1 MDFWLGSHLPLQ
13 IWRGVISSYR
23 YLGGHLSEE
32 SSWSNITFSLVR
44 KANQHLHFL
53 RWLKCAGLGSS
64 GITLPCRCVV
74 EHILC
79 SSTTAWHGRCW
90 EKDMHKVIKASQRT
104 SRVSLPYTSRCRE
117 RATSTRMD
125 LAQPAPTVFVP
136 LPSGKRLRSIKSR
149 TTSLRNRFWK
159 EAVRLLNS
167 GGAVLIKAPL
177 QMQPFI
183 YLFVIIINYL

>member
-1 MDFWLGSHLPLQ
+1 MKETIIDFWLGSHLLLH
-13 IWRGVISSYR
+13 IWRGVVSSYR
-23 YLGGHLSEE
+23 YLSGHLSEE
-32 SSWSNITFSLVR
+32 SSWSNITPPLPQR
-44 KANQHLHFL
+44 P
-53 RWLKCAGLGSS
+53 RCAGLASS

-74 EHILC
+74 QHILC

-90 EKDMHKVIKASQRT
+90 EKDMHKVITASQRT

-167 GGAVLIKAPL
+167 GGAVLIMAPL
-177 QMQPFI
+177 QMQPLI